1 MKQRIITGILM
12 AVILL
17 PIVLSSNIYLF
28 SALVAVLGFIASFE
42 LARIYDN
49 KLIMFVNMVII
60 LLGIDYAVE
69 GLHYLNVNPLIIII
83 SGFILYSSV
92 TVFKD
97 KKMDY
102 LTHGVFSS
110 IYVGF
115 GLLSIIFIYNYAPL
129 LLWYLLIIAMSNDVF
144 AYFVGVTFGKHKM
157 APTISPKKS
166 IEGAIGGIVL
176 STILGA
182 LFIHFLTPYSLK
194 IMVPVSLL
202 MAFAGIVGDLL
213 ASKIKRDTGIK
224 DFSNVFPGHGGVL
237 DRFDSVIFC
246 SMIFYC
252 FMWLF
257 A

>member
-1 MKQRIITGILM
+1 MKQRVITGILM

-28 SALVAVLGFIASFE
+28 SALVSVLGVVASYE

-49 KLIMFVNMVII
+49 KLIILVNMLII
-60 LLGIDYAVE
+60 LLGIDYNVE
-69 GLHYLNVNPLIIII
+69 GLGILSINPFIVLII
-83 SGFILYSSV
+83 SFILYSSV

-110 IYVGF
+110 IYVGL
-115 GLLSIIFIYNYAPL
+115 GLLTIVNIYNFAPMM
-129 LLWYLLIIAMSNDVF
+129 LWYLLIIAMSNDVF
-144 AYFVGVTFGKHKM
+144 AYFVGVKFGKHKM

-176 STILGA
+176 SNILGA
-182 LFIHFLTPYSLK
+182 LFIYFLTPYDLK
-194 IMVPVSLL
+194 IMIPVSLL
-202 MAFAGIVGDLL
+202 MAFSGIVGDLL

-224 DFSNVFPGHGGVL
+224 DFSNIFPGHGGVL

-246 SMIFYC
+246 SLIFYS

-257 A
+257 V